1 MQTSPT
7 TATTTATSSGDTS
20 TDERS
25 PLLRLLP
32 EDGIFAVLLLVIMVY
47 TTVGSIQGVT
57 PAWAPGL
64 GILTATTGIGLLA
77 GYICV
82 QQRLLPEMLVQA
94 ALVAFG
100 CYVAFVQTADAVLN
114 GNRAALLQ
122 HMQTWF
128 YQAVIRRETSDD
140 NVVFLLFLAILS
152 FLLAFITVWLVLRTR
167 RPWLAALANGV
178 VLLINLNST
187 SDEKAV
193 VYLVIF
199 VLATLLLLVRF
210 TLSENMRMW
219 RARGLRFS
227 PDLSWDFMQ
236 AGSLFA
242 VIVLLL
248 AYLLPSAEP
257 NSVLLNA
264 WNSPQGPWQSVVNTW
279 QTLFN
284 GVNGRG
290 ANGNAGGVFGGG
302 LQITGSVNLSPA
314 VQLHYQTTTSTDD
327 PSQYLMTQTY
337 DTYDGKNT
345 WHTSSNTTSQRYAK
359 DTPQEPTL
367 PSAPY
372 TATTYVITL
381 DNQQQGNPLFSPG
394 SEPELF
400 NVPAIIAR
408 DQSSGIPV
416 SWTSTQIQSPGAKY
430 TARGYTS
437 AATSAQLR
445 SVPYPADVSG
455 LDSKTSNP
463 QYPQG
468 LLTLYRDNGGSGTI
482 PPNVRDLA
490 RQITQGKTNMYDAAT
505 SLEDYLHGYKYSLQN
520 PNPPADQ
527 DAIAWFL
534 FTEKQGFCTYFA
546 SAMTLMAR
554 SLGMPARIVG
564 GYAAGSYDGH
574 SNSYIVKGTQ
584 AHVWT
589 QIYFAGYGWINF
601 EPTSSFSAFPRS
613 TGTGTAP
620 GATPGAGAGGTP
632 QATPPGKGPK
642 DGQDPN
648 TTTTT
653 PNGRGNV
660 VLVDVGLSLSVIILL
675 ALLALAFFIVWWRL
689 LYRGLSP
696 VAMAFAR
703 VSRLG
708 AWAGAPPR
716 SSQTPDE
723 YVEHLG
729 RVVPG
734 QRPAL
739 RELTQLYARERWGGG
754 LPRETA
760 GELPHLY
767 DQVQRSLSRII
778 VQRLRHAPGAML
790 SGASRLIH
798 RRRRSTNRSTP

>member
-1 MQTSPT
+1 MQTSPS
-7 TATTTATSSGDTS
+7 TATTTAASSSDTS
-20 TDERS
+20 TVERS
-25 PLLRLLP
+25 LLLRLLP

-47 TTVGSIQGVT
+47 TTVGSIQAVT

-94 ALVAFG
+94 ALVALG
-100 CYVAFVQTADAVLN
+100 CYFAFVQTADAVLN
-114 GNRAALLQ
+114 RNRAALLQ

-128 YQAVIRRETSDD
+128 YQAVIRHETSDD
-140 NVVFLLFLAILS
+140 NAVFLLFLAILS

-187 SDEKAV
+187 SDEKAIV
-193 VYLVIF
+193 FLVIF

-210 TLSENMRMW
+210 TLSENMRKW

-257 NSVLLNA
+257 NSVLLNT

-284 GVNGRG
+284 GVSGRG
-290 ANGNAGGVFGGG
+290 AGGNAGGVFGGG

-314 VQLHYQTTTSTDD
+314 IQLHYQTTTTTDD

-345 WHTSSNTTSQRYAK
+345 WHTSSNTTTQRYAK
-359 DTPQEPTL
+359 DVPLDPTL

-372 TATTYVITL
+372 TTTTYVITL

-394 SEPELF
+394 NEPQTF
-400 NVPAIIAR
+400 SVPAIVAT

-416 SWTSTQIQSPGAKY
+416 SWTSTQIQGPGAKY
-430 TARGYTS
+430 TARGYTA
-437 AATSAQLR
+437 AATLAQLR

-455 LDSKTSNP
+455 SDSTTSNP

-482 PPNVRDLA
+482 PSNVRELA
-490 RQITQGKTNMYDAAT
+490 RQITQGTTNMYDAA
-505 SLEDYLHGYKYSLQN
+505 SRLEDYLHGYKYSLQN
-520 PNPPADQ
+520 PDPPAGQ

-564 GYAAGSYDGH
+564 GYASGSYDGR

-589 QIYFAGYGWINF
+589 QIYFSGYGWINF
-601 EPTSSFSAFPRS
+601 EPTSNFNPFSRA
-613 TGTGTAP
+613 TGTGTSQ
-620 GATPGAGAGGTP
+620 GVTPGSVGGTP
-632 QATPPGKGPK
+632 QATAPGK
-642 DGQDPN
+642 DPN
-648 TTTTT
+648 NDHISGSNSGT

-660 VLVDVGLSLSVIILL
+660 VLVDVGLSLSAIILL

-760 GELPHLY
+760 GELPSLY

-778 VQRLRHAPGAML
+778 VQRLRHAPGAVL
-790 SGASRLIH
+790 SGASRLI
-798 RRRRSTNRSTP
+798 RRRGRGTNRSTP